1 MFELKPFPCGR
12 VRLTGGCEVTVEDM
26 AISDESAFTQARLSM
41 VELIQV
47 YVQLSSAQLDR
58 NRLDRRVIAAMAEVP
73 RHDFV
78 PPGLR
83 DMAYEDSPIPI
94 GCDKTVSQPFMVA
107 LMTDLLEIGPRSK
120 VLEIGTGLGYHAAI
134 LAGLAKAVF
143 TVEIHEELAEEGRAR
158 LDALGYDNIQFKLG
172 DGAQG
177 WPEHAPFDR
186 ILVTAAP
193 ELLPAALIQQLKP
206 GGRMVVPAGLP
217 DDQQLL
223 VIDKDADGRITTQKV
238 LQVVFSPL
246 INSH

>member
-1 MFELKPFPCGR
+1 M
-12 VRLTGGCEVTVEDM
+12 TVEDM
-26 AISDESAFTQARLSM
+26 ANASETEIIQARQSM
-41 VELIQV
+41 VELIQL
-47 YVQLSSAQLDR
+47 YVQLSSAQIDR
-58 NRLDRRVIAAMAEVP
+58 DHLDRRVLAAMAEVP

-78 PPGLR
+78 PPELR
-83 DMAYEDSPIPI
+83 HLAYEDSPLPI

-107 LMTDLLEIGPRSK
+107 LMTDLLDIGPGDK
-120 VLEIGTGLGYHAAI
+120 VLEIGTGFGYHAAI
-134 LAGLAKAVF
+134 LAQLAKAVF
-143 TVEIHEELAEEGRAR
+143 TVEIHAELARDGRAR
-158 LDALGYDNIQFKLG
+158 LEALGCDNIEFKVG

-193 ELLPAALIQQLKP
+193 GLLPAALIQQLRP

-217 DDQQLL
+217 DAQQLL
-223 VIDKDADGRITTQKV
+223 VVDKGADGRIETREV

>member
-1 MFELKPFPCGR
+1 
-12 VRLTGGCEVTVEDM
+12 M
-26 AISDESAFTQARLSM
+26 AQAGETEFIQARQSM
-41 VELIQV
+41 VELIQL
-47 YVQLSSAQLDR
+47 YVQFSSAQIDR
-58 NRLDRRVIAAMAEVP
+58 GHLDRRVLAAMAEVP

-78 PPGLR
+78 PPELR
-83 DMAYEDSPIPI
+83 HLAYEDSPLPI

-107 LMTDLLEIGPRSK
+107 LMTDLLDVESGAK

-134 LAGLAKAVF
+134 LAGLAEKVF
-143 TVEIHEELAEEGRAR
+143 TVEIHQELAREAQTR
-158 LDALGYDNIQFKLG
+158 LDAFGYDNIEFKIG

-186 ILVTAAP
+186 ILVAAAP
-193 ELLPAALIQQLKP
+193 GLLPAALIQQLRP

-223 VIDKDADGRITTQKV
+223 VVDKDAHGHLKTREV
-238 LQVVFSPL
+238 LKVVFSPL

>member
-1 MFELKPFPCGR
+1 
-12 VRLTGGCEVTVEDM
+12 M
-26 AISDESAFTQARLSM
+26 ANPSETEFIQARLSM
-41 VELIQV
+41 VELIQL
-47 YVQLSSAQLDR
+47 YVQFSSAEIDR
-58 NRLDRRVIAAMAEVP
+58 DRLDRRVLAAMAEVP

-78 PPGLR
+78 PPELR
-83 DMAYEDSPIPI
+83 HLAYEDSPIPI

-107 LMTDLLEIGPRSK
+107 LMTDLLDVEPGAK

-143 TVEIHEELAEEGRAR
+143 SVEIHEELAAEGRAR

-223 VIDKDADGRITTQKV
+223 VVDKVADGRIKTREV

>member
-1 MFELKPFPCGR
+1 M
-12 VRLTGGCEVTVEDM
+12 TAEDM
-26 AISDESAFTQARLSM
+26 ANPSESDLTQARLSM
-41 VELIQV
+41 VELIQL
-47 YVQLSSAQLDR
+47 YMQLSSAQIDR
-58 NRLDRRVIAAMAEVP
+58 DHLDRRVLAAMAEVP
-73 RHDFV
+73 RHNFV
-78 PPGLR
+78 PPELQHL
-83 DMAYEDSPIPI
+83 AYEDSPIPI

-107 LMTDLLEIGPRSK
+107 LMTDLLDIEPGDR

-134 LAGLAKAVF
+134 MAGLAEAVF
-143 TVEIHEELAEEGRAR
+143 TVEIHEELAREGRAR
-158 LDALGYDNIQFKLG
+158 LDALGCDNIEFKIG

-186 ILVTAAP
+186 ILVAAAP
-193 ELLPAALIQQLKP
+193 ELLPAALIQQLRP

-223 VIDKDADGRITTQKV
+223 VVDKDAAGQISTREV